1 MNAYDLDDE
10 LRLLQASS
18 ERLARERFA
27 ARAAH
32 WDRAAEP
39 PLENL
44 RPLAEAGLAGIT
56 IDPRHGGSGASIL
69 HAVVAM
75 EQIARVCPVTSAFI
89 LANCTATELIQQF
102 GSEAQQQR
110 YLPPLA
116 AGETV
121 GCWAMTEPDA
131 GSDAGEMRTRAVA
144 DGDHYVID
152 GTKCFITRAGIAGFF
167 VTFARVG
174 SEPGSRSI
182 AAFIVEKCDPGLRLG
197 RPDLHM
203 GLRGGA
209 SCEVIYEGCRV
220 PKERLVVAP
229 GSFGRIMKGL
239 NQARVLNP
247 TMCLGIAAEAL
258 DLATAYARGR
268 KAFGREIARFQ
279 GIQWMLAEMAVKVEA
294 MRSLVYR
301 AAAALAAGHPDGP
314 RQAAIAKLY
323 TGRAA
328 FEVVNDAMQIH
339 GGYGYSSEFPLE
351 RMLRDVRALQLGGG
365 TNEILK
371 NRIAAELLGGRAE
384 GGAA

>member
-1 MNAYDLDDE
+1 MSLFDLDEE
-10 LRLLQASS
+10 LRLLQHSS
-18 ERLARERFA
+18 LRLARERFA
-27 ARAAH
+27 AKAAR
-32 WDRAAEP
+32 WDRAAEA

-56 IDPRHGGSGASIL
+56 IGEDYGGSGASIL

-75 EQIARVCPVTSAFI
+75 EQVARVCPVTSAFI
-89 LANCTATELIQQF
+89 LANCTAAELIQQF
-102 GSEAQQQR
+102 GTETQRRR

-121 GCWAMTEPDA
+121 GCWAMTEPGA
-131 GSDAGEMRTRAVA
+131 GSDAGEMSTRAVA
-144 DGDHYVID
+144 DGDDFLIT
-152 GTKCFITRAGIAGFF
+152 GTKCFITRAAIAGFYI
-167 VTFARVG
+167 TFARIG
-174 SEPGSRSI
+174 TEPGSKAI
-182 AAFIVEKCDPGLRLG
+182 AAFVVEKGDPGVRIGHL
-197 RPDLHM
+197 DLHM

-209 SCEVIYEGCRV
+209 SAEVIFDNCRV
-220 PKERLVVAP
+220 PRERMVVAP

-258 DLATAYARGR
+258 DLALAYARER
-268 KAFGREIARFQ
+268 RAFGREIARFQ
-279 GIQWMLAEMAVKVEA
+279 GIRWMLAEMAVKVEA
-294 MRSLVYR
+294 MRALVYR
-301 AAAALAAGHPDGP
+301 AASLLAAGESEGP
-314 RQAAIAKLY
+314 QQAAIAKLY

-339 GGYGYSSEFPLE
+339 GGYGYSSELPLE

-371 NRIAAELLGGRAE
+371 NRIAANMFGSAVS
-384 GGAA
+384 AD

>member
-1 MNAYDLDDE
+1 MTRFELDEE
-10 LRLLQASS
+10 LRLLLASS
-18 ERLARERFA
+18 LRLARDRFA
-27 ARAAH
+27 AKAAH

-44 RPLAEAGLAGIT
+44 KPLAEAGLAGIT
-56 IDPRHGGSGASIL
+56 VDPAYGGSGGSIL

-102 GSEAQQQR
+102 GTDAHKQR
-110 YLPPLA
+110 YLPGLA

-121 GCWAMTEPDA
+121 GCWAMTEPGA
-131 GSDAGEMRTRAVA
+131 GSDAGEMRTRAVP

-152 GTKCFITRAGIAGFF
+152 GSKCFITRAGIAGFF
-167 VTFARVG
+167 VTFARLG
-174 SEPGSRSI
+174 AEPGSKSI
-182 AAFIVEKCDPGLRLG
+182 AAFIVEKGDPGLRLG

-209 SCEVIYEGCRV
+209 SAEVVYEGCRV
-220 PKERLVVAP
+220 PKDRMVVAP

-258 DLATAYARGR
+258 DLATAYAKER

-294 MRSLVYR
+294 MRALVYR
-301 AAAALAAGHPDGP
+301 AAALLADGHPDGP
-314 RQAAIAKLY
+314 QQAAIAKLY

-371 NRIAAELLGGRAE
+371 NRIAAGLLGGATRSD
-384 GGAA
+384 G

>member
-1 MNAYDLDDE
+1 MMLFELDEE

-18 ERLARERFA
+18 LRLARERFA
-27 ARAAH
+27 AQAAH
-32 WDRAAEP
+32 WDRTAAP

-44 RPLAEAGLAGIT
+44 KPLADAGLAGIT
-56 IDPRHGGSGASIL
+56 IDAAFGGSGASIL

-89 LANCTATELIQQF
+89 LANCTAAELIQQF
-102 GSEAQQQR
+102 GTEAHRRR

-121 GCWAMTEPDA
+121 GSWAMTEPGA
-131 GSDAGEMRTRAVA
+131 GSDAGEMSTRAVA
-144 DGDHYVID
+144 DGDHFVIS
-152 GTKCFITRAGIAGFF
+152 GTKCFITRAAIAGFF
-167 VTFARVG
+167 VTFARLG
-174 SEPGSRSI
+174 SEPGTKGI
-182 AAFIVEKCDPGLRLG
+182 AAFIVEKGDPGLHLG

-220 PKERLVVAP
+220 PRERLVVAP

-258 DLATAYARGR
+258 DLASAYAKQRR
-268 KAFGREIARFQ
+268 AFGREIARFQ
-279 GIQWMLAEMAVKVEA
+279 GIQWMLAEMAVKVQA
-294 MRSLVYR
+294 MRALIYG
-301 AAAALAAGHPDGP
+301 AASMLAAGHPEGP
-314 RQAAIAKLY
+314 HRAAMAKLY
-323 TGRAA
+323 SGRAA
-328 FEVVNDAMQIH
+328 FEVVNDALQIH
-339 GGYGYSSEFPLE
+339 GGYGYSSELPLE

-365 TNEILK
+365 TNEVLK
-371 NRIAAELLGGRAE
+371 NRIAAAVLE
-384 GGAA
+384 AAG

>member
-1 MNAYDLDDE
+1 MTSFEFDEE
-10 LRLLQASS
+10 LRLLQASAL
-18 ERLARERFA
+18 RLARERFA

-32 WDRAAEP
+32 WDREAEP

-44 RPLAEAGLAGIT
+44 KPLAQAGLAGIT
-56 IDPRHGGSGASIL
+56 VAPEYGGSGGSVV

-102 GSEAQQQR
+102 GSQAHKQR
-110 YLPPLA
+110 YLPLLA

-121 GCWAMTEPDA
+121 GCWAMTEPGA
-131 GSDAGEMRTRAVA
+131 GSDAGEMRTRAVT
-144 DGDHYVID
+144 DGEHYVID
-152 GTKCFITRAGIAGFF
+152 GSKCFITRAGIAGFF

-174 SEPGSRSI
+174 TEPGSKSI
-182 AAFIVEKCDPGLRLG
+182 AAFIVERGDPGLRLG

-209 SCEVIYEGCRV
+209 SAEVVYEGCRV
-220 PKERLVVAP
+220 PKERMVVAP

-258 DLATAYARGR
+258 DLATAYAKQR

-294 MRSLVYR
+294 MRALVYR
-301 AAAALAAGHPDGP
+301 AAARLADGHPDGP
-314 RQAAIAKLY
+314 QQAAIAKLY
-323 TGRAA
+323 SGRAA

-339 GGYGYSSEFPLE
+339 GGYGYSSELPLE

-371 NRIAAELLGGRAE
+371 NRIASALLGGAGQRD
-384 GGAA
+384 G

>member
-1 MNAYDLDDE
+1 MTSFELDE
-10 LRLLQASS
+10 EMRLLQASS
-18 ERLARERFA
+18 LRLARERFA
-27 ARAAH
+27 AKAAH
-32 WDRAAEP
+32 WDRTATA

-44 RPLAEAGLAGIT
+44 KPLAQAGLAGIT
-56 IDPRHGGSGASIL
+56 IDVAYGGSGASIL

-89 LANCTATELIQQF
+89 LANCTSTELIQQF
-102 GSEAQQQR
+102 GSEAHKQQ
-110 YLPPLA
+110 YLPALA

-121 GCWAMTEPDA
+121 GCWAMTEAQA

-144 DGDHYVID
+144 EGDHFVID
-152 GTKCFITRAGIAGFF
+152 GSKCFITRAGVAGFF

-174 SEPGSRSI
+174 TEPGSRSI
-182 AAFIVEKCDPGLRLG
+182 AAFIVERGDPGLRLG
-197 RPDLHM
+197 RTDLHM

-209 SCEVIYEGCRV
+209 SAEVVYENCRV
-220 PKERLVVAP
+220 PRERMVVAP

-258 DLATAYARGR
+258 DLATAYARTR
-268 KAFGREIARFQ
+268 QAFGREIARFQ

-294 MRSLVYR
+294 MRALVYG
-301 AAAALAAGHPDGP
+301 AAALLADGHPRGP
-314 RQAAIAKLY
+314 QQAAIAKLY

-371 NRIAAELLGGRAE
+371 NRIAAGLLGADARNE
-384 GGAA
+384 G

>member
-1 MNAYDLDDE
+1 MSIFELDEE
-10 LRLLQASS
+10 LRLLQASTL
-18 ERLARERFA
+18 RLARERFA

-39 PLENL
+39 PVENL
-44 RPLAEAGLAGIT
+44 LPLAEAGLAGIT
-56 IDPRHGGSGASIL
+56 IDPAYGGSGASIL

-89 LANCTATELIQQF
+89 LANCSAAELIQQF
-102 GSEAQQQR
+102 GTDAHKAR

-116 AGETV
+116 AGQTL
-121 GCWAMTEPDA
+121 GCWAMTEAEA
-131 GSDAGEMRTRAVA
+131 GSDAGELRTRAVP
-144 DGDHYVID
+144 DGDHYLIT
-152 GTKCFITRAGIAGFF
+152 GSKCFITRAAIAGFF

-174 SEPGSRSI
+174 EETGSRGV
-182 AAFIVEKCDPGLRLG
+182 AAFIVEKDDPGVRLG

-209 SCEVIYEGCRV
+209 SAEVIYEGCKVHRD
-220 PKERLVVAP
+220 RMVVAP

-258 DLATAYARGR
+258 DMAVAHAGQR

-294 MRSLVYR
+294 MRALVYR
-301 AAAALAAGHPDGP
+301 AAALLADGHPDAAH
-314 RQAAIAKLY
+314 QAAMAKLY

-371 NRIAAELLGGRAE
+371 NRIADGLLRTGGGR
-384 GGAA
+384 GNG